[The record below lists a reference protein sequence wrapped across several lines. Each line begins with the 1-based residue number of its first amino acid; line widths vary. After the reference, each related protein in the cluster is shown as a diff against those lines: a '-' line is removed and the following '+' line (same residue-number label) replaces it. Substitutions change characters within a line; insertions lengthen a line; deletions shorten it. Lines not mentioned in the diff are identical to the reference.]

1 MQYNA
6 PRPTW
11 QALPFVKP
19 LASALR
25 EMARTVCARN
35 DGHEAYK
42 FEREREIA
50 SVLLVVLVREI
61 NAG

>member
-1 MQYNA
+1 M
-6 PRPTW
+6 
-11 QALPFVKP
+11 VKP